1 MTNRPND
8 KKMRERPGADVRSVV
23 SALFEESG
31 EVAPVDFARFGKR
44 VGEIIA
50 RSTHPHRARRHD
62 RASKV
67 SPADY

>member
-1 MTNRPND
+1 MNRANG
-8 KKMRERPGADVRSVV
+8 KKMRERPAVDVRAVV

-31 EVAPVDFARFGKR
+31 DIAPVDFARFGKR

-62 RASKV
+62 RASKDG
-67 SPADY
+67 PAGH

>member
-1 MTNRPND
+1 MNRANG
-8 KKMRERPGADVRSVV
+8 KKMRERPAVDVRAVV

-31 EVAPVDFARFGKR
+31 DIAPVDFARFGKR

-50 RSTHPHRARRHD
+50 RSTRPHRARRHE
-62 RASKV
+62 RASKD